1 MFFEYHAKSLGGLFE
16 SSASLSSFLKFLIKL
31 LGIFSAIA
39 RKQGLEG
46 LFIERE
52 FFGKILTTAQ
62 ETRVELGQG
71 SAREVVF
78 DEADV

>member
-1 MFFEYHAKSLGGLFE
+1 MIFLFYTFFHLESSFQSLDGILMFFENHAESLGGLFE
-16 SSASLSSFLKFLIKL
+16 SSASLSSFLKLLIKL

-52 FFGKILTTAQ
+52 FFGKILTA
-62 ETRVELGQG
+62 G
-71 SAREVVF
+71 
-78 DEADV
+78 